1 MLITVRANLRAFV
14 GATAFE
20 ELAREWVSQQAE
32 SGQLPFQP
40 EAIGSHW
47 DRKVQVD
54 VVALNWQT
62 HDILL
67 GECKWGTDRVDRQV
81 ARELIEEKTPLVLK
95 DLPEEGNGWKV
106 HYALFGRSG
115 FTPAARE
122 EMGKVQALLVDLN
135 TIDSV
140 LGRQD

>member
-1 MLITVRANLRAFV
+1 M

-20 ELAREWVSQQAE
+20 ELARQWVIRQAA
-32 SGQLPFQP
+32 SGQIPFRP

-47 DRKVQVD
+47 NRKVQVD

-81 ARELIEEKTPLVLK
+81 VRELIKEKTPLVLK
-95 DLPEEGNGWKV
+95 DLPEAGAGWKV
-106 HYALFGRSG
+106 HYALFGRKG

-122 EMGKVQALLVDLN
+122 EMDQFSGLLVDLKAL
-135 TIDSV
+135 DSL
-140 LGRQD
+140 LGHE